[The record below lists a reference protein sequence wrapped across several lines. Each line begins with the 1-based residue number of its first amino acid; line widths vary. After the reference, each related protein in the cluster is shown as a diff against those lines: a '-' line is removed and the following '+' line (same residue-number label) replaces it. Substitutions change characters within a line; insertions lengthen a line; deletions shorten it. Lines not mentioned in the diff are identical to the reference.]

1 MSKEFFCD
9 KKKCVIIKVASPLFY
24 KEGYFP
30 IPKSLSTN
38 TWTFI
43 TYQKIKGNS
52 AMSFTTADNQE
63 MISDCV
69 RLRGSEP
76 INYSKFSRKN
86 RPRMM
91 RRGHFIFEL

>member
-1 MSKEFFCD
+1 MSEEFFCD

-24 KEGYFP
+24 KEGYFT
-30 IPKSLSTN
+30 IPKRLSTN

-69 RLRGSEP
+69 RLRGGP
-76 INYSKFSRKN
+76 INYSKFSKKN

>member
-1 MSKEFFCD
+1 MSEEFFCD

-52 AMSFTTADNQE
+52 AISFTTADNKK
-63 MISDCV
+63 MIGDCV
-69 RLRGSEP
+69 LLRGGP
-76 INYSKFSRKN
+76 INYSKFSRRS

-91 RRGHFIFEL
+91 RRSQFIFEL

>member
-1 MSKEFFCD
+1 MSEKFFCD

-30 IPKSLSTN
+30 IPHSLSTN

-43 TYQKIKGNS
+43 TYQKIKGCS
-52 AMSFTTADNQE
+52 AMSFTTADNEE
-63 MISDCV
+63 MIGGCV
-69 RLRGSEP
+69 PLTRGP
-76 INYSKFSRKN
+76 IDYSKFSRKN
-86 RPRMM
+86 KVRMM

>member
-1 MSKEFFCD
+1 MSEEFFCD

-52 AMSFTTADNQE
+52 AMSFTTADNEE
-63 MISDCV
+63 MIGDCV
-69 RLRGSEP
+69 LLRGGP
-76 INYSKFSRKN
+76 INYSKFSRRP

-91 RRGHFIFEL
+91 RRSQFMFEL